1 VDNPLMPDHD
11 GRYECECGDQ
21 FKDLF
26 DFLGHNGV
34 QYEWGVRLTRNYSF
48 DLFEF
53 LSSLNNYITSNRHQ
67 EAYECVQSAALTFM
81 NAGEG
86 LLPQFMEEVMIYSEA
101 DEMFDGLER
110 MLKQEGKNNG
120 K

>member
-1 VDNPLMPDHD
+1 VDKPVMPDHE
-11 GRYECECGDQ
+11 GRYKCQCDDE
-21 FKDLF
+21 FKDIF

-53 LSSLNNYITSNRHQ
+53 LSALNNFMISNKYQ
-67 EAYECVQSAALTFM
+67 DAYECIQSAALTFM

-86 LLPQFMEEVMIYSEA
+86 LLSEFMEEVMIYSEA
-101 DEMFDGLER
+101 DEMFDGLEK
-110 MLKQEGKNNG
+110 MLKEEGKKND

>member
-1 VDNPLMPDHD
+1 MPDHG
-11 GRYECECGDQ
+11 GRYKCECGDE
-21 FKDLF
+21 FGDLF

-34 QYEWGVRLTRNYSF
+34 QYEWGVRLTRNYNF

-53 LSSLNNYITSNRHQ
+53 LSALNNHLISNNYND
-67 EAYECVQSAALTFM
+67 AYECIQSAALTFM

-86 LLPQFMEEVMIYSEA
+86 LLPEFIEEVMIYSEA
-101 DEMFDGLER
+101 DQMFNGLEK
-110 MLKQEGKNNG
+110 MLKEEGNKNG